1 MTSISKNMYI
11 DKLDDI
17 VGKYKNTYHSTIK
30 MKPADVNSSTYTDF
44 NRENNKEDPKFEI
57 GDHVRIWKYKNRFA
71 NGYTPNWFEKIYV
84 IKEIKN
90 IVPWT

>member
-1 MTSISKNMYI
+1 MTSISKNMYN

-17 VGKYKNTYHSTIK
+17 VGKYTNTYHSTIK

-57 GDHVRIWKYKNRFA
+57 GDHVRI
-71 NGYTPNWFEKIYV
+71 
-84 IKEIKN
+84 
-90 IVPWT
+90 